1 MLELKKT
8 MRYKIILDTLVLKAS
23 VNGFDVIQIL
33 KGKAG
38 QRVRSL
44 VLIEGHDERAIK
56 SIVTK

>member
-1 MLELKKT
+1 MWELKKT
-8 MRYKIILDTLVLKAS
+8 VWYEIILDTLVLKAS
-23 VNGFDVIQIL
+23 VNGFDIIQIL